1 MTLRNVIWLVV
12 FLQTLPMITVEK
24 GSYTSSDQ
32 ARQVVVRTADD
43 WTKILR
49 ELSLRETTAL
59 PDFDQNM
66 IVGVCLGSRPT
77 AGYSVE
83 IVSVTRESDGL
94 VARYRETRPARDAML
109 AQVITSP
116 CHFVAVPKLAG
127 GVRFESVP

>member
-1 MTLRNVIWLVV
+1 MPLRNVIWLAV
-12 FLQTLPMITVEK
+12 FLQALPMITVEK

-32 ARQVVVRTADD
+32 ARQVVVRTADE
-43 WTKILR
+43 WTKISR
-49 ELSLRETTAL
+49 ELSLRQTAAV

-83 IVSVTRESDGL
+83 ILSVSRESDGL
-94 VARYRETRPARDAML
+94 VARYRETRPARDAIL

-116 CHFVAVPKLAG
+116 CHFVAVPKSSG
-127 GVRFESVP
+127 QVRFEKAE